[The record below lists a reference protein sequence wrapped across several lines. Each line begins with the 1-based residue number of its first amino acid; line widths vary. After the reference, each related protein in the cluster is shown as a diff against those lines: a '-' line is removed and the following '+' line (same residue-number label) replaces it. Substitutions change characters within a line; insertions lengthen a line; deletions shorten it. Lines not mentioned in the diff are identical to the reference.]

1 MSLAARPDRFG
12 ENKKTPLSMP
22 QNEAILVT
30 GGSGQLARRVLELL
44 LEQGAGPLI
53 TTTRSPERLS
63 DLAARGVTV
72 RQADF
77 TQPAEDLMDVFRGA
91 RQMLLVSTNTLEG
104 PGKRFEQHER
114 AIRAAVEAGV
124 QHIVYTSLTFPYPA
138 SPVTLAGDHYDTE
151 NLLREIRVEYTFLRN
166 NIYAES
172 LLFGL
177 PGAVRSGRLKAAAG
191 DGRAAYVTREDC
203 ARAAAGALLRGET
216 RCSYE
221 ISGPEALSF
230 ADLADI
236 ASRLSGRPVAYEP
249 VEADAWREELEA
261 GGMDPKLAEL
271 WVSFDRAIGEGCMDL
286 VTSDVERLSGQ
297 SPEAVARFLER
308 HREAWAVP

>member
-1 MSLAARPDRFG
+1 
-12 ENKKTPLSMP
+12 MP
-22 QNEAILVT
+22 NSQAILVT
-30 GGSGQLARRVLELL
+30 GGSGQLARRVIELL

-63 DLAARGVTV
+63 ALAERGVTV

-77 TQPAEDLMDVFRGA
+77 TQPAEDLAGVFRGA
-91 RQMLLVSTNTLEG
+91 RKMLLVSTNTLEG

-114 AIRAAVEAGV
+114 AIRAAVEAGIE
-124 QHIVYTSLTFPYPA
+124 HIVYTSLTFPYPA
-138 SPVTLAGDHYDTE
+138 SPVTVARDHYLTE
-151 NLLREIRVEYTFLRN
+151 NLLREIHVEYTFLRN

-172 LLFGL
+172 LLFSL
-177 PGAVRSGRLKAAAG
+177 PGAVRSGKLKAAAG

-230 ADLADI
+230 ADLAEI
-236 ASRLSGRPVAYEP
+236 ASRLSGRPVVYEP
-249 VEADAWREELEA
+249 VEADAWREELRA
-261 GGMDPKLAEL
+261 GGMDPRLAEL
-271 WVSFDRAIGEGCMDL
+271 WVSFDRVIGEGCMDL
-286 VTSDVERLSGQ
+286 VTGDVERLSGRAPQ
-297 SPEAVARFLER
+297 RVEEFLEQ
-308 HREAWAVP
+308 HVEDWAASERRL